1 MRRVLMISHLF
12 PPFGGIGTL
21 RLAKLAKYLP
31 QFGWEPVV
39 LTAEIEA
46 GAPQTLPVEID
57 EARIIRVPH
66 FYLGRSI
73 TRIRPLGILYELP
86 IIGTLLS
93 EPIGWYFHAVKEGLK
108 ILNKG
113 DIDVIFSSSQP
124 RVSHLIASRLHRKTK
139 IPWVAEYRDLWVN
152 PYNNR
157 NRFYNFFD
165 RKLEKSV
172 MKGCDLLITVS
183 ESTAKELEAV
193 HSKRVETIH
202 NGFDEE
208 DYLEDVPLTSKFT
221 LTYTGNIYTGKRD
234 PAPLFQAVAELNRE
248 GKISPE
254 EFETRFFGGSSVENL
269 LPIIED
275 HHLKELVKIYGFV
288 SFKESIK
295 RQRESTALLL
305 LEWNN
310 PLARHNYS
318 GKIFEYL
325 GAHRP
330 ILAVAYKTGAIDRLL
345 QETGAGI
352 LANEVKAIKDVLSRW
367 LEEWHKSGEITSYWN
382 PNLNTT
388 NEYTR
393 KKQAGKL
400 AQLLDEVSAQR
411 MA

>member
-1 MRRVLMISHLF
+1 MKRVFIVSRAF
-12 PPFGGIGTL
+12 PPTNASGAVRVGKF
-21 RLAKLAKYLP
+21 AKYLS
-31 QFGWEPVV
+31 QFDWEPVI
-39 LTAEIEA
+39 LTIANVTNL
-46 GAPQTLPVEID
+46 PQTLAVEMD
-57 EARIIRVPH
+57 EARITRTPH

-86 IIGTLLS
+86 IVGTLLS

-108 ILNKG
+108 ILSKG
-113 DIDVIFSSSQP
+113 DVDVIFSSSLP
-124 RVSHLIASRLHRKTK
+124 KTSHLIASHLHRKTK

-152 PYNNR
+152 PYNDR
-157 NRFYNFFD
+157 NRFYNFFE
-165 RKLEKSV
+165 RKLEKAV

-183 ESTAKELEAV
+183 ESTVKELEAV

-221 LTYTGNIYTGKRD
+221 LTYTGNIYAGKRD
-234 PAPLFQAVAELNRE
+234 PTPLFQAVAELSKESRL
-248 GKISPE
+248 SPSD
-254 EFETRFFGGSSVENL
+254 FEVRFYGGSSVENL

-288 SFKESIK
+288 SFKESTK

-352 LANEVKAIKDVLSRW
+352 LVNKVERVKDVLSCW
-367 LEEWHKSGEITSYWN
+367 LEEWHQSGEITSHWN
-382 PNLNTT
+382 PNLNTI
-388 NEYTR
+388 NKYTR
-393 KKQAGKL
+393 REEAGKL
-400 AQLLDEVSAQR
+400 AQLLDEVSVQR
-411 MA
+411 IA

>member
-1 MRRVLMISHLF
+1 LKRVLIVSRAF
-12 PPFGGIGTL
+12 PPINASGAVRVG
-21 RLAKLAKYLP
+21 KLAKYLP

-39 LTAEIEA
+39 LTIANGINL
-46 GAPQTLPVEID
+46 PQTLAVEMD
-57 EARIIRVPH
+57 ETKIVRVPH

-73 TRIRPLGILYELP
+73 TRIRPLGVLYELP

-108 ILNKG
+108 ILNKEN
-113 DIDVIFSSSQP
+113 IDVIFSSSLP
-124 RVSHLIASRLHRKTK
+124 KTSHFIASRLHQKTK
-139 IPWVAEYRDLWVN
+139 TPWVAEYRDLWVN
-152 PYNNR
+152 SYNNR
-157 NRFYNFFD
+157 NHLYNFFE
-165 RKLEKSV
+165 RKLEKVV

-183 ESTAKELEAV
+183 ESTVKELEAV

-221 LTYTGNIYTGKRD
+221 LTYTGGIYAGKRD
-234 PAPLFQAVAELNRE
+234 PTPLFQAVAELSKE

-254 EFETRFFGGSSVENL
+254 DFEVRFYGGSSVGNL
-269 LPIIED
+269 QPIIESY
-275 HHLKELVKIYGFV
+275 HLKKIVKIYGFV
-288 SFKESIK
+288 SFKESTK
-295 RQRESTALLL
+295 RQKESTALLL

-330 ILAVAYKTGAIDRLL
+330 ILAIAYKTGAIDRLL

-367 LEEWHKSGEITSYWN
+367 LEEWHKSGKITSYWS
-382 PNLNTT
+382 PNLNTI
-388 NEYTR
+388 NKYTR

-400 AQLLDEVSAQR
+400 AQLLEEASVCRIA
-411 MA
+411 